1 MRQGA
6 VSTVGALLPCELLG
20 RIRDNDLQ
28 LPGLGPT
35 DFGLVSSERPR
46 DAVTRS
52 WHRLSGI
59 WPSFKNAEQ
68 DLSGSN
74 GPITSLT
81 RRNWLLP
88 LLEELGFAGSDA
100 VGGLTPADDT
110 KRYAISHEW
119 RGRVPLH
126 LMGWRTP
133 IDRLTPGL
141 PGAAKASPHGLLQE
155 FLNRSDAH
163 LWGIV
168 SNGKV
173 LRLLRDNAS
182 LTRQAYV
189 EFDLAQIFDSDSF
202 ADFAL
207 LWLCCHRT
215 RFEGATPHGC
225 LLEQWHKEAATQ
237 GTRARDK
244 LRSGV
249 QQAIECL
256 GTGVLKHRANTA
268 LRARLRTGE
277 LTSDELQRQL
287 LRVIYRMLFLLVA
300 ESRDLLASPE
310 ATDTARDRYR
320 LSYSMQRLRDLSR
333 KRRVGAHS
341 DLWQGINT
349 TMAALDIG
357 HDPAQQA
364 ARDALGVTPLGSM
377 LWSQSQTADINTA
390 RINNTHL
397 LAAVRS
403 LTFVHDDDAKGLR
416 PVDYQNLGTEE
427 LGSVYESL
435 LELHAVADPDTRT
448 FTFAV
453 AAGSERKTT
462 GSYYTPPELI
472 SRLLDSALDPVIKQ
486 AASQPDPQQALL
498 GLRVLDPACGS
509 GHFLIAAAH
518 RIANKVARLREGGA
532 EPSPQA
538 SRQALRDVA
547 GRCLHGIDINPMAV
561 ELCKV
566 SLWLESNTPGRPLSF
581 LDHRIVCGNSLL
593 GTTPKLLAGGIPDT
607 AFKPLTGDNPE
618 HTRSLRKRN
627 KEERKHLHQG
637 ALSTWSPATDAAYL
651 TDALRQIDAAPAD
664 TAAQVAAKQAAH
676 DRLQNHPQ
684 AVKAHLIADAWCA
697 AFVTLKTP
705 DTPGVTDR
713 TLRRLQQMP
722 PEQIS
727 QLIDAALDS
736 QAPPDDALS
745 LDGVARVVL
754 DLADEY
760 RFNHLHLAFPE
771 VFQVPQTPEIATNQ
785 TTGWSG
791 GFDVIVGNPPWERV
805 KLQEKEFFSQHAP
818 AIATAPNA
826 ATRKRLITELK
837 TSNPA
842 LRSAFETAVRNSEG
856 TSTLLRNSGG
866 FPLAGRGDVNTY
878 AVFIELMANGLAP
891 TGHVGAI
898 VPTGIATG
906 DTTKHLFRHLVDD
919 SRLVSLY
926 DFENSRPTFP
936 AVHRSFKFCLLTLTG
951 TGNPA
956 SQADFAF
963 FAQDPSD
970 LDDTKRRFNLTS
982 EDFAILN
989 PNTRTGPIF
998 RTIRDAEITKAIYR
1012 RLPVLVDENDPGGN
1026 PWGIS
1031 FRTMFHMAS
1040 DSGLFHTKEELES
1053 RKLVLEGN
1061 RFISPTAA
1069 LDERDDSDV
1078 HLPLYE
1084 GKMATFFDHRAAD
1097 VFKSETAVSRQNQ
1110 ASYLSTEEKQDPTRQ
1125 VRPLYWVNASTV
1137 RERTPPGINWNLGF
1151 NDVTS
1156 STNERTAVCT
1166 ALPLVAVGH
1175 SEPIIHTPQE
1185 PALLLVVMNSFVLD
1199 YVVRQKVGGN
1209 HLTFGVLKQLPVV
1222 LPHTARLHANRTIPA
1237 LLELSYTAWDMNQ
1250 FAKDLDYTGPPFRW
1264 DEHRRSLIRA
1274 ELDALMFHLYGIGR
1288 EDGAYIMDTFPIVKR
1303 QDERQDEAV
1312 PPEFRTKLL
1321 ILERYDAMTAAFEA
1335 THGSLNGTPNG
1346 TNPPADR
1353 SSLAIYSRRLAA
1365 ALDAGHYQTVLD
1377 PPPASPAQAHPAL
1390 TRPDWA

>member
-1 MRQGA
+1 MTQGA

-20 RIRDNDLQ
+20 RVRDNDPQ
-28 LPGLGPT
+28 LSGLGPT

-46 DAVTRS
+46 DAITRS

-68 DLSGSN
+68 ELSGSN

-81 RRNWLLP
+81 RRDWLLP
-88 LLEELGFAGSDA
+88 LLEELGFAGPDA
-100 VGGLTPADDT
+100 VGGLAPADDT

-202 ADFAL
+202 SDFAL

-215 RFEGATPHGC
+215 RFEGATPHSC
-225 LLEQWHKEAATQ
+225 LLEQWHTEAATQ

-310 ATDTARDRYR
+310 ATDTAQDRYR

-341 DLWQGINT
+341 DLWQGLNT
-349 TMAALDIG
+349 TMAALDVG
-357 HDPAQQA
+357 HDTIQQA
-364 ARDALGVTPLGSM
+364 ARNALGLAPLGSL
-377 LWSQSQTADINTA
+377 LWSQSQTSNLNSA
-390 RINNTHL
+390 RIDNTHL

-498 GLRVLDPACGS
+498 SLRVLDPACGS

-518 RIANKVARLREGGA
+518 RIANKVAKLREAGA

-538 SRQALRDVA
+538 SREALRDVV
-547 GRCLHGIDINPMAV
+547 GRCVHGIDLNPMAV

-566 SLWLESNTPGRPLSF
+566 SLWLESNAPGRPLSF
-581 LDHRIVCGNSLL
+581 LDHRIICGNSLL
-593 GTTPKLLAGGIPDT
+593 GTTPNRLADGIPDT
-607 AFKPLTGDNPE
+607 AFKPLTGDDPE
-618 HTRSLRKRN
+618 HTKLLRKRN
-627 KEERKHLHQG
+627 KDERKHLHHG
-637 ALSTWSPATDAAYL
+637 VLSTWSPASDVAYL
-651 TDALRQIDAAPAD
+651 TEALRQIDASPAD
-664 TAAQVAAKQAAH
+664 TAEQVAAKQAAH
-676 DRLQNHPQ
+676 DRLQVDAP
-684 AVKAHLIADAWCA
+684 AIKANLIADAWCA
-697 AFVTLKTP
+697 AFAARKTA
-705 DTPGVTDR
+705 DTPGITDR

-722 PEQIS
+722 PEQIAS
-727 QLIDAALDS
+727 LI
-736 QAPPDDALS
+736 DDALDVQAPVGDAFS
-745 LDGVARVVL
+745 LHEVVRAVRG
-754 DLADEY
+754 LADEH

-771 VFQVPQTPEIATNQ
+771 VFEVPDSPELATNQ

-805 KLQEKEFFSQHAP
+805 KLQEKEFFAQHDE

-826 ATRKRLITELK
+826 ATRKRLIAELK
-837 TSNPA
+837 TSNPT
-842 LRSAFETAVRNSEG
+842 LRAAFETALRHAEG
-856 TSTLLRNSGG
+856 ISSLLRNSGS
-866 FPLAGRGDVNTY
+866 FPLTGRGDVNTY
-878 AVFIELMANGLAP
+878 AVFVELMANGLAP
-891 TGHVGAI
+891 TGRVGVI
-898 VPTGIATG
+898 VPTGIATD
-906 DTTKHLFRHLVDD
+906 DTTKHLFGHLVDN

-926 DFENSRPTFP
+926 DFENRKGIFP
-936 AVHRSFKFCLLTLTG
+936 AVDSRMKFCLLSLTG
-951 TGNPA
+951 AGSPA

-963 FAQDPSD
+963 FAQAPSD
-970 LDDTKRRFNLTS
+970 LDDSERRFTLTP

-989 PNTRTGPIF
+989 PNTKTCPIF
-998 RTIRDAEITKAIYR
+998 RTVRDAEITKAIYC
-1012 RLPVLVDENDPGGN
+1012 RLPVLVNETDTDGN
-1026 PWGIS
+1026 PWGVS
-1031 FRTMFHMAS
+1031 FQSMFHMTN
-1040 DSGLFHTKEELES
+1040 DSGLFRDREWLED
-1053 RKLVLEGN
+1053 RGYVLEGN
-1061 RFISPTAA
+1061 RFVSQRPETHRDGGLGGPT
-1069 LDERDDSDV
+1069 RY
-1078 HLPLYE
+1078 LPLYE
-1084 GKMATFFDHRAAD
+1084 AKMIHNFDHRWATYDDGEFREMTAD
-1097 VFKSETAVSRQNQ
+1097 
-1110 ASYLSTEEKQDPTRQ
+1110 EKQDP
-1125 VRPLYWVNASTV
+1125 A
-1137 RERTPPGINWNLGF
+1137 
-1151 NDVTS
+1151 
-1156 STNERTAVCT
+1156 C
-1166 ALPLVAVGH
+1166 LPLPRSWIPEQEVAARVDASRPWLIGWRNISNATNMRTWLMSPHSLSAAGNSLQQLVFSDNSKTPKTIIHAAVG
-1175 SEPIIHTPQE
+1175 
-1185 PALLLVVMNSFVLD
+1185 SFVSD
-1199 YVVRQKVGGN
+1199 FVARQKLGGSNLN
-1209 HLTFGVLKQLPVV
+1209 HFVIRQMPIVAPEMM
-1222 LPHTARLHANRTIPA
+1222 PHRFVASRVC
-1237 LLELSYTAWDMNQ
+1237 ELSFTSWDMAS
-1250 FAKDLDYTGPPFRW
+1250 FAKDLGHEGSPFCW
-1264 DEHRRSLIRA
+1264 DEERRALMRA
-1274 ELDALMFHLYGIGR
+1274 ELDALMFHLYGVNR
-1288 EDGAYIMDTFPIVKR
+1288 QDVDYIMDTFPIVKR

-1353 SSLAIYSRRLAA
+1353 SSLATYSRRLAA
-1365 ALDAGHYQTVLD
+1365 ALDAKYQTVLH
-1377 PPPASPAQAHPAL
+1377 PPPAGPSQAHPAS